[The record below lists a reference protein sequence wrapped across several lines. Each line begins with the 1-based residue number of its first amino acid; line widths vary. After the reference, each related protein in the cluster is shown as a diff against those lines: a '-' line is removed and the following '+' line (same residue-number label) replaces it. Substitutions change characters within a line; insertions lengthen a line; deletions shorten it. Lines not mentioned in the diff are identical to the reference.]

1 MDTLEVSGVSCF
13 STST

>member
-1 MDTLEVSGVSCF
+1 LDALEVSGVSCF